1 MADKWS
7 DAGTFNPMIDCA
19 YIRNGGDNGV
29 AENFKVTITATP
41 STGIKTST
49 SITNTVT
56 TSTSIS
62 NQGLG
67 KDTTAPIYTNNTIKF
82 SNNEGQTSSKPIYT
96 DLSKFGTKND
106 DPIYIGVGDKGH
118 GTAVGK
124 PIYTYLSNIGTENTK
139 PIYIRTSMPITEFTA
154 NIALQIYSWSNSM
167 TTDGKQSIGNARR
180 AAQDAF
186 VRAEEFVKQ
195 LVREK
200 YIVDIDKT
208 NGLVVW
214 RNDIN
219 KIM

>member
-7 DAGTFNPMIDCA
+7 DTGTFNPMIDCA

-29 AENFKVTITATP
+29 AENFKVTITSTP

-62 NQGLG
+62 NVVNASTSITNTVDTSLTGKGTANNDPIYISVSSQGLG
-67 KDTTAPIYTNNTIKF
+67 KDAKNPIYTDLSYVGTKT
-82 SNNEGQTSSKPIYT
+82 EKPIYT
-96 DLSKFGTKND
+96 DLSNIGTKND
-106 DPIYIGVGDKGH
+106 V
-118 GTAVGK
+118 
-124 PIYTYLSNIGTENTK
+124 
-139 PIYIRTSMPITEFTA
+139 PIYIRASMPITEFTA

-214 RNDIN
+214 RTDIN